1 MGELGLYIGR
11 EGARENLVYREGG
24 VWENLVY
31 REGGGTGELGV

>member
-1 MGELGLYIGR
+1 MYR

-31 REGGGTGELGV
+31 REGGGTGELGL